1 MSLQRKYSK
10 ASMTLTAR
18 SRVVRG
24 TLMVSTKDTSKM
36 GNAKATAH
44 FSGTMV
50 KNLKETGKM
59 D

>member
-1 MSLQRKYSK
+1 
-10 ASMTLTAR
+10 MTLTAR